1 MSGMDSTEDACRRIV
16 SPLAVVLLAMGLL
29 GCTSGPNVAA
39 TAPHSTVSRDNALA
53 LAKHVAKSIGGK
65 VYAIAPSGSMLPTL
79 DADSIVAVENVSL
92 DKLRRGDIIIY
103 RNGSGMVVIHRLYEQ
118 HADRWYVLGDNNASI
133 DREMVSDAARFSDA
147 TSRATQSAVASA
159 R

>member
-1 MSGMDSTEDACRRIV
+1 M
-16 SPLAVVLLAMGLL
+16 AVVLLAMGLL

-133 DREMVSDAARFSDA
+133 DREMVSADNFIGRVCAIFNTVSDAARFSDA